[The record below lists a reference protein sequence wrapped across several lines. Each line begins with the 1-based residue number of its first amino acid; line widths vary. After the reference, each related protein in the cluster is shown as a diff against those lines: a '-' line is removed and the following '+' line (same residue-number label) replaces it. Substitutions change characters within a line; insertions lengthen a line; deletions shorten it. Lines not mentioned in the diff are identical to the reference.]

1 MSAKTEAEGKLT
13 VDADNLVSLFNSSRK
28 IEVPT
33 GHYEVVYA
41 YPVSSSDTA
50 PSIVGSLRVV
60 EVTEAANNSGGG
72 GSNDSSGTCNSNV
85 GFTWLAGLIIP
96 ALLLKKN
103 NFTKKTLTI

>member
-1 MSAKTEAEGKLT
+1 EAEGKLT

-41 YPVSSSDTA
+41 YPVSSDTA

-60 EVTEAANNSGGG
+60 EVTEANNSGGG

-96 ALLLKKN
+96 ALLMKKN
-103 NFTKKTLTI
+103 KLTKKTLTI